1 MDTTY
6 AERVTQANLTIQ
18 ELISA
23 IAEVQA
29 LISAGVESPFC
40 PFVTNE
46 NLGIA
51 YFRLS
56 ETMARMATRM
66 ANAL

>member
-23 IAEVQA
+23 IAGVQA

-56 ETMARMATRM
+56 ETMARTATRM

>member
-1 MDTTY
+1 MTTTY
-6 AERVTQANLTIQ
+6 AERITQAMTIS

-66 ANAL
+66 ANEL

>member
-23 IAEVQA
+23 IAGVQA

-51 YFRLS
+51 YSRLS
-56 ETMARMATRM
+56 EAMARTATRM